1 MVGLAFFRAVV
12 ILHPPKH
19 NANAQR
25 VFNRV
30 RPHVGA
36 HSSGR
41 GHGRRNI
48 FNAEFNVMGC
58 FSAEHKDFNMMSCV
72 DYCGAFV
79 AQGEPD
85 PIEK

>member
-1 MVGLAFFRAVV
+1 VQ
-12 ILHPPKH
+12 
-19 NANAQR
+19 N
-25 VFNRV
+25 
-30 RPHVGA
+30 
-36 HSSGR
+36 R
-41 GHGRRNI
+41 GHRENI